1 MIRGEVAILL
11 VAMRSLQSTLAEV
24 VAKLDLLSEDVKGVV
39 TAGINLHLHV
49 GESSEEEGE
58 EDGFPEGGAD

>member
-1 MIRGEVAILL
+1 
-11 VAMRSLQSTLAEV
+11 MRSLQGTLAEV

-58 EDGFPEGGAD
+58 EDGHPEGGSD